1 MRSWSRHRAWE
12 SSRTSSRSS
21 TCSSTSSGSDRPA
34 DRKPFCA
41 VNQDGAMTGALR
53 RCILALAIAALGSA
67 CTAAP
72 AAPPVVRTDSA
83 GIEIVRNTGED
94 SALEWSFEPVVRLG
108 GADEGPQS
116 FYRLSYSL
124 IEVDRRGNLHV
135 LDAAS
140 HRVLVFSADGRHL
153 RTLGRKGS
161 GPGELEWPAALDV
174 SAGGTVSVRDISKP
188 GLVQWDSAGTAL
200 TSEPLSISLYSD
212 FSLVGNALVA
222 PVRAPPSDDQVS
234 RERLLVMRATDTTEI
249 AVLALP
255 TPAML
260 DFGCVGIMLP
270 PRFSPSLV
278 WGADER
284 RIAVAV
290 DVGYDVR
297 LVEGEQESR
306 IRREMPAREV
316 TREMAIQDIG
326 EGMTVGFGGA
336 APPCKVQPDVLIER
350 QGFAPVLPA
359 IGAIAL
365 SPDGSIWIR
374 RGDIEGEPRI
384 IDIFDAEGVYRGT
397 LPPDSPFPAAF
408 TPAGEI
414 VAIEKDAMDIDHLV
428 VYHVHR
434 GSR

>member
-1 MRSWSRHRAWE
+1 
-12 SSRTSSRSS
+12 
-21 TCSSTSSGSDRPA
+21 
-34 DRKPFCA
+34 
-41 VNQDGAMTGALR
+41 MTGAFR
-53 RCILALAIAALGSA
+53 RFIPTVAIASLSAA

-72 AAPPVVRTDSA
+72 AAPPVVRSDSA
-83 GIEIVRNTGED
+83 GVEIVRNTGED

-116 FYRLSYSL
+116 FYRLSPSA
-124 IEVDRRGNLHV
+124 IGVDRRGNLHV

-140 HRVLVFSADGRHL
+140 HRVVVFSADGQHL
-153 RTLGRKGS
+153 RTLGGKGS
-161 GPGELEWPAALDV
+161 GPGELEWPATLDV

-200 TSEPLSISLYSD
+200 TSEPLSTPFYAD
-212 FSLVGNALVA
+212 FSLVGDALVA
-222 PVRAPPSDDQVS
+222 SLPPPRSDDQVS
-234 RERLLVMRATDTTEI
+234 RERLLVMRAADTTEI
-249 AVLALP
+249 AVLARP

-270 PRFSPSLV
+270 PRFAPSLV
-278 WGADER
+278 WDADER

-290 DVGYDVR
+290 DTGYDLK
-297 LVEGEQESR
+297 LVEGAKESR
-306 IRREMPAREV
+306 IRRELPAREV

-326 EGMTVGFGGA
+326 EGMTVGFGGG

-374 RGDIEGEPRI
+374 RGEIEGEPRI
-384 IDIFDAEGVYRGT
+384 IDIFDAEGVYQGT
-397 LPPDSPFPAAF
+397 LAPDSPFPAAF

-414 VAIEKDAMDIDHLV
+414 VAIERDAMDIDHLV
-428 VYHVHR
+428 VYRVHR